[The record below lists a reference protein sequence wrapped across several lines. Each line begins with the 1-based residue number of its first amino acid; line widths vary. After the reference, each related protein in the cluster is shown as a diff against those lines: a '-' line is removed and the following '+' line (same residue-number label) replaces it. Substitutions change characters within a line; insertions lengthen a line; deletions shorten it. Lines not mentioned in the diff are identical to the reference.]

1 MASERET
8 TVSNEGSS
16 GLLFLPW
23 SFLSWATTRIRPP
36 RVSRWEGQRS
46 FLSRGERRGVSRL
59 CYVTRRHSFLPPP
72 FPIIASLLPK
82 IMYTL
87 LYARSSFTARRI
99 DESNDNI
106 YFRVESGLLRSFSY
120 TFSSSSYT
128 LEKSFL
134 RITKSAETLP
144 TIDRSLFDSLVS
156 SPSSVSSMLPNF
168 LLPHSTYSLRWNA
181 HVEIYRHPC
190 WKIYSCRFAVEY
202 IIKRLS
208 IDK

>member
-1 MASERET
+1 MSINLTESSRDRDGERAGNNCLERRLERT
-8 TVSNEGSS
+8 IISPVVVPLLGHDSNPSS
-16 GLLFLPW
+16 
-23 SFLSWATTRIRPP
+23 SCIAVRRATIFPF
-36 RVSRWEGQRS
+36 S
-46 FLSRGERRGVSRL
+46 GERRGVSRL
-59 CYVTRRHSFLPPP
+59 CYVTRRHSSLPPP

-156 SPSSVSSMLPNF
+156 SPLPSHRCYQIFSF
-168 LLPHSTYSLRWNA
+168 LALRILYVETHTLKFIVIPAGKYIAVDLP
-181 HVEIYRHPC
+181 
-190 WKIYSCRFAVEY
+190 
-202 IIKRLS
+202 
-208 IDK
+208 

>member
-72 FPIIASLLPK
+72 FTIIASLLPK

-181 HVEIYRHPC
+181 HVEIVIPVGKY
-190 WKIYSCRFAVEY
+190 IAVD
-202 IIKRLS
+202 LP
-208 IDK
+208 

>member
-59 CYVTRRHSFLPPP
+59 CYVTRRHSSLPPP

-144 TIDRSLFDSLVS
+144 TTVLFSIPLFQAHFRLIDVTKF
-156 SPSSVSSMLPNF
+156 SPSSLYVF
-168 LLPHSTYSLRWNA
+168 STLKRTRWN
-181 HVEIYRHPC
+181 
-190 WKIYSCRFAVEY
+190 
-202 IIKRLS
+202 LS
-208 IDK
+208 SSLLENI

>member
-23 SFLSWATTRIRPP
+23 SFLSWATTPIRPP

-46 FLSRGERRGVSRL
+46 FLSRGERSGVSRL
-59 CYVTRRHSFLPPP
+59 CYVTRRHSFLLPP

-156 SPSSVSSMLPNF
+156 SPLPSHRCYQIFSF
-168 LLPHSTYSLRWNA
+168 LALRILYVETHTLKFIVIPAGKYIAVDLP
-181 HVEIYRHPC
+181 
-190 WKIYSCRFAVEY
+190 
-202 IIKRLS
+202 
-208 IDK
+208 

>member
-144 TIDRSLFDSLVS
+144 TIDLLSSIPLFQAHFRLIDVTKF
-156 SPSSVSSMLPNF
+156 SPSSLYVF
-168 LLPHSTYSLRWNA
+168 STLKRTRWN
-181 HVEIYRHPC
+181 
-190 WKIYSCRFAVEY
+190 
-202 IIKRLS
+202 LS
-208 IDK
+208 SSLLENI

>member
-128 LEKSFL
+128 LEKSIPTDHEIGGNSSYDRPFSL
-134 RITKSAETLP
+134 RFPCFKP
-144 TIDRSLFDSLVS
+144 T
-156 SPSSVSSMLPNF
+156 SVSSMLPIFSF
-168 LLPHSTYSLRWNA
+168 LALRILY
-181 HVEIYRHPC
+181 VETHTLKFIVIPAGKY
-190 WKIYSCRFAVEY
+190 IAVD
-202 IIKRLS
+202 LS
-208 IDK
+208 

>member
-59 CYVTRRHSFLPPP
+59 CYVTRRHSFLPSP

-156 SPSSVSSMLPNF
+156 SPLPSMLPNF
-168 LLPHSTYSLRWNA
+168 LLPRSTYSLRWNA

-190 WKIYSCRFAVEY
+190 WKIYSCRFVVEY
-202 IIKRLS
+202 MARLW

>member
-181 HVEIYRHPC
+181 HVEIVIPVGKY
-190 WKIYSCRFAVEY
+190 IAVD
-202 IIKRLS
+202 LP
-208 IDK
+208 